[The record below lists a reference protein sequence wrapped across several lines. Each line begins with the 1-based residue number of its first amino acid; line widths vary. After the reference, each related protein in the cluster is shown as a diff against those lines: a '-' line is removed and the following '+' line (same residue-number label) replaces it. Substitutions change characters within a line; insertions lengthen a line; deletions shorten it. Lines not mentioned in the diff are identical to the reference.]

1 MQPHLEATKLVFID
15 ETGATTSTAR
25 RRGRSPPGKRCRASV
40 SHGHWKTTTLVCGLR
55 LDGLT
60 APMVIDGAMDGAA
73 FRAYASTLLG
83 PSLRVGDIVVLANL
97 AAHKVQGVREALGES
112 GATLLYLPPYS
123 PDFNLIEQAYA
134 KLKALL
140 RKAAHAPL
148 TDWSRPSPRPWRRF
162 HLRNAPTTSPMQDIK
177 QYDPNML

>member
-15 ETGATTSTAR
+15 ETGATTNMTR
-25 RRGRSPPGKRCRASV
+25 RRGRSSPGKRCRASV

-60 APMVIDGAMDGAA
+60 APMVMDGAA

-123 PDFNLIEQAYA
+123 ADFNPIEQAYA

-140 RKAAHAPL
+140 RKAAAHTVDGLESAIATAL
-148 TDWSRPSPRPWRRF
+148 EAFSPEECANYF
-162 HLRNAPTTSPMQDIK
+162 THVGYKTI
-177 QYDPNML
+177 

>member
-15 ETGATTSTAR
+15 ETGATTNRAR
-25 RRGRSPPGKRCRASV
+25 RRGRSPRGKRCRASV

-60 APMVIDGAMDGAA
+60 APMVMDGAA

-83 PSLRVGDIVVLANL
+83 PSLRVGDVVVLANL

-123 PDFNLIEQAYA
+123 PDFNSIEQAYA
-134 KLKALL
+134 KLKTLL
-140 RKAAHAPL
+140 RKAAARTVDRLESAIATALEAFSPEECANYFTHAG
-148 TDWSRPSPRPWRRF
+148 
-162 HLRNAPTTSPMQDIK
+162 
-177 QYDPNML
+177 